1 MGVGHKYDC
10 VQIYLLTH
18 ILLTSCYHFIP
29 SDSVVKFDTAEEAQ
43 RAIEMFNGRPQPDG
57 PPLEVR
63 CDRTR
68 K

>member
-1 MGVGHKYDC
+1 MISSFY
-10 VQIYLLTH
+10 
-18 ILLTSCYHFIP
+18 FIFR
-29 SDSVVKFDTAEEAQ
+29 DSVVKFDTAEEAQ

-57 PPLEVR
+57 APLEVR

>member
-1 MGVGHKYDC
+1 MGVGHKCDYS
-10 VQIYLLTH
+10 VIYLFVN
-18 ILLTSCYHFIP
+18 IFMISFFYSIFR
-29 SDSVVKFDTAEEAQ
+29 DSVVKFDTAEEAQ

-57 PPLEVR
+57 APLEVR